1 VAGRIRDEDIALVR
15 EKARIEEIVG
25 EYVALRNA
33 GGGSLKGLCPF
44 HDEKT
49 PSFHVTP
56 ARGMYFC
63 FGCNQGG
70 DVIRFVE
77 KVEQLSFTEALERL
91 AVKVGLQLRYE
102 EARAGTAPQPHREQR
117 TRLVEAHRAAAAFY
131 AEQLAES
138 AEAVPGRRFLDER
151 GFDRDAAVR
160 FGVGYA
166 PRAGDA
172 LRKHL
177 RQGRFSDDEL
187 VIAGLVAPGRSAPYD
202 RFRGRLLWPIRD
214 LLGDV
219 VGFGARRLY
228 DDDRIDAKYLNTAET
243 PIYKKSQLLYGVDLA
258 KKEIARRSQA
268 VVVEGY
274 TDVMACHLAGV
285 GTAVATCGTSF
296 GEDHARVLR
305 RLLRDQDEFRGE
317 VVFTFDG
324 DEAGQRAAMRAFD
337 GDQRFVGQTFVAIE
351 PGGLDPC
358 ELRQQSGD
366 AAVRELVARRQPLFH
381 FAIRTTLAGFDLDTA
396 EGRVR
401 ALESTIPLVARI
413 RDHALRDEYARKL
426 TGWVGAPDELA
437 VVRRVRA
444 ASGSDRGRARGGGH
458 VEQPA
463 PGQQALGVPVHGD
476 VDPQTL
482 ELERSVLRM
491 AIQRPAL
498 AGPQFDD
505 LEPEA
510 FLSPAYRAL
519 RETVRK
525 AGGCATEGGGPA
537 WIEALTTAAVD
548 EASRLLVAE
557 LAVEPVPAEETAL
570 PRYGESVVLRLHE
583 MWVSRRLV
591 TLKAR
596 LQRTDPSEQTAAYN
610 RLFAELMTLEKHR
623 RDLRER
629 GLGTS

>member
-1 VAGRIRDEDIALVR
+1 MRGARRLHRVAGRIRDEDIALVR

-117 TRLVEAHRAAAAFY
+117 TRLVEAHRADAAFY

-202 RFRGRLLWPIRD
+202 RFRGRLVWPIRD
-214 LLGDV
+214 LIGDV

-228 DDDRIDAKYLNTAET
+228 DDDRIDAKYLNTADT

-274 TDVMACHLAGV
+274 TDVMACHVAGV
-285 GTAVATCGTSF
+285 ETAVATCGTSF
-296 GEDHARVLR
+296 GEDHALVLR
-305 RLLRDQDEFRGE
+305 RLLRDHDEFRGE

-381 FAIRTTLAGFDLDTA
+381 FAIRTTLAEFDLETA
-396 EGRVR
+396 EGRTR

-426 TGWVGAPDELA
+426 SGWVGAPDELA

-458 VEQPA
+458 VEPPA

-482 ELERSVLRM
+482 ELERAVLRV

-498 AGPQFDD
+498 AGPQCDD
-505 LEPEA
+505 L
-510 FLSPAYRAL
+510 
-519 RETVRK
+519 
-525 AGGCATEGGGPA
+525 
-537 WIEALTTAAVD
+537 
-548 EASRLLVAE
+548 
-557 LAVEPVPAEETAL
+557 
-570 PRYGESVVLRLHE
+570 
-583 MWVSRRLV
+583 
-591 TLKAR
+591 
-596 LQRTDPSEQTAAYN
+596 
-610 RLFAELMTLEKHR
+610 
-623 RDLRER
+623 
-629 GLGTS
+629 

>member
-1 VAGRIRDEDIALVR
+1 VAGRIRDEDIATIR
-15 EKARIEEIVG
+15 ERARIEEIVG
-25 EYVALRNA
+25 EYIALRNA

-63 FGCNQGG
+63 FGCHQGG

-91 AVKVGLQLRYE
+91 AVKVGIQLRYE
-102 EARAGTAPQPHREQR
+102 ETRAGTAPQTHREER
-117 TRLVEAHRAAAAFY
+117 TRLVEAHREAAAFY

-138 AEAVPGRRFLDER
+138 AEAVPGRRFLAER
-151 GFDRDAAVR
+151 DFDRDAATQ

-166 PRAGDA
+166 PRAGEA
-172 LRKHL
+172 LWKHL
-177 RQGRFSDDEL
+177 RQRGFSDQEL
-187 VIAGLVAPGRSAPYD
+187 VIAGLVASGRSAPYD
-202 RFRGRLLWPIRD
+202 RFRGRLVWPIRD

-243 PIYKKSQLLYGVDLA
+243 PIYKKSHVLYGVDLA

-285 GTAVATCGTSF
+285 ETAVATCGTFF
-296 GEDHARVLR
+296 GEDHARILR

-351 PGGLDPC
+351 PSGLDPC
-358 ELRQQSGD
+358 ELRQRSGD
-366 AAVRELVARRQPLFH
+366 PAVRELVARRQPLFH
-381 FAIRTTLAGFDLDTA
+381 FAIRTTLAEFDLDTA
-396 EGRVR
+396 EGRTR
-401 ALESTIPLVARI
+401 ALDRTIPLVGRI

-426 TGWVGAPDELA
+426 AGWVGAPDELT
-437 VVRRVRA
+437 VVRRARA
-444 ASGSDRGRARGGGH
+444 AARPDHRRNRGGGH

-463 PGQQALGVPVHGD
+463 PGQQALGVPVHDD
-476 VDPQTL
+476 VDPQIL
-482 ELERSVLRM
+482 ELERAALRV

-519 RETVRK
+519 GETVRK
-525 AGGCATEGGGPA
+525 AGGCATQGGGPA
-537 WIEALTTAAVD
+537 WIDALTTAAVD
-548 EASRLLVAE
+548 EASRLLVTE
-557 LAVEPVPAEETAL
+557 LAVEPIPVDDAAL
-570 PRYGESVVLRLHE
+570 PRYAESVVLRLHE
-583 MWVSRRLV
+583 VWVSRRLV
-591 TLKAR
+591 TVKAR

>member
-1 VAGRIRDEDIALVR
+1 VAGRIRDEDIAAVR
-15 EKARIEEIVG
+15 ERARVDEIVG
-25 EYVALRNA
+25 EYLTLKGA

-56 ARGMYFC
+56 LRGMWYC
-63 FGCNQGG
+63 FGCGEGG
-70 DVIRFVE
+70 DVISFVQ
-77 KVEQLSFTEALERL
+77 KHDQLSFTEAVERL
-91 AVKVGLQLRYE
+91 AGKVGIQLRYE
-102 EARAGTAPQPHREQR
+102 ETRAGSAPQHNREIR
-117 TRLVEAHRAAAAFY
+117 TRLVEAHHAAAQFY

-138 AEAVPGRRFLDER
+138 PEAVPGRRFLDER
-151 GFDRDAAVR
+151 GFDRDAAAH
-160 FGVGYA
+160 FGIGYA
-166 PRAGDA
+166 PRSGEV
-172 LRKHL
+172 LRRHL
-177 RQGRFSDDEL
+177 RQKGFTDDEL
-187 VIAGLVAPGRSAPYD
+187 VTAGLVAQARGAPYD

-214 LLGDV
+214 LLGEV

-228 DDDRIDAKYLNTAET
+228 DDDRIEAKYLNTPDT

-285 GTAVATCGTSF
+285 GTAVATCGTAF

-317 VVFTFDG
+317 IVFTFDG
-324 DEAGQRAAMRAFD
+324 DAAGQRAAMRAFE

-351 PGGLDPC
+351 PAGLDPC
-358 ELRQQSGD
+358 ELRQRSGD

-381 FAIRTTLAGFDLDTA
+381 FAIRTVLGEFDLDSP
-396 EGRVR
+396 EGRTR
-401 ALESTIPLVARI
+401 ALDRTVPVVARI

-426 TGWVGAPDELA
+426 SGWVGAPDELA

-444 ASGSDRGRARGGGH
+444 LAGTPDRGRLRVPA
-458 VEQPA
+458 QPPD
-463 PGQQALGVPVHGD
+463 PGQQSLGIPVYGE

-482 ELERSVLRM
+482 SLERAVLRV
-491 AIQRPAL
+491 AVQRPVL
-498 AGPQFDD
+498 AGPAFDD
-505 LEPEA
+505 LDAEA

-519 RETVRK
+519 RETVGK
-525 AGGCATEGGGPA
+525 AGGTATQGGGPA
-537 WIEALTTAAVD
+537 WIDALLAAAPDDATRHV
-548 EASRLLVAE
+548 VAE
-557 LAVEPVPAEETAL
+557 LSVEPVPADDDAL
-570 PRYGESVVLRLHE
+570 PRYVESVVLRLHE
-583 MWVSRRLV
+583 VWVSRKLV

-596 LQRTDPSEQTAAYN
+596 LQRTDPSEQTDAYN
-610 RLFAELMTLEKHR
+610 RLFGELLAMEKQR

-629 GLGTS
+629 GLGNGA